1 MQDYDISDSLDVT
14 HEWTTP
20 IGSIDIYLPDAV
32 RIALVGIMTKCQ
44 NVFTGDN
51 YDGTGNEF
59 DTKTYNLFDYSNKK
73 WNENEIRCLQ
83 EFEKIASKIIR
94 TYIKKAWNMDE
105 NVNIHVRCFGNI
117 QRTHSMRTLP
127 HYHHGWDGVLLH
139 YLTVGDEFKFPTE
152 DQDDTPPPF
161 DNPDS
166 GTLLL
171 LDPRPSIKVPNNNK
185 AKTIK
190 PKIGTTLVTPAYVW
204 HETHGHTRAGVRSAL
219 VVNFN
224 IENRNYGILPTK
236 LI

>member
-1 MQDYDISDSLDVT
+1 MQDYDISNSLDVT

-20 IGSIDIYLPDAV
+20 IGSINIYLPDVV
-32 RIALVGIMTKCQ
+32 RTVLVGIMTKCQ
-44 NVFTGDN
+44 NVSTGDN

-59 DTKTYNLFDYSNKK
+59 DAKTYNLFDYSNKE

-105 NVNIHVRCFGNI
+105 NVNIQARCFGNI

-127 HYHHGWDGVLLH
+127 HYHHGWDGVLSH
-139 YLTVGDEFKFPTE
+139 YLTVGDEFKFPTDADNE
-152 DQDDTPPPF
+152 PPPF

-171 LDPRPSIKVPNNNK
+171 LDPRPSIKVPNNYK

-190 PKIGTTLVTPAYVW
+190 PKIGTTILHPGYVW